1 MLITIG
7 NILILIALL
16 LCSILILIFSTG
28 KNEKV
33 PIIKETYSL
42 GTIIQLKV
50 YGRRAEKAT
59 EEAIEKLN
67 EIDNKMSAF
76 KDYSEI
82 SKINTYAGKEPQIVS
97 KDTYFVIKKA
107 VEYCSLSEGA
117 FDITIRPLVN
127 LWGIGR
133 AEARVP
139 GSNEI
144 EKSRELVN
152 YKDIVLNK
160 KNNSIFLKNEKQE
173 IDVGGIAKGY
183 AADEVKNILMKNN
196 IKNAIIDL
204 GGNVFALGK
213 KEDGTPW
220 RVGIQDPLKSRGEFV
235 GVITAIN
242 KSIVTSGN
250 YEKYFIQEGKTFH
263 HIINPSTGYPSESD
277 IISVTII
284 SDYSID
290 GDGLS
295 TGVYIMGL
303 HKAIRLIERI
313 NGVDAIFI
321 TKDKEIHVTS
331 GMKEN
336 FILTNNEY
344 IYNKQYFT
352 ETEI

>member
-7 NILILIALL
+7 NILILIVLL

-33 PIIKETYSL
+33 PIIKEAYSL

-50 YGRRAEKAT
+50 YGRRAKKAT

-67 EIDNKMSAF
+67 EIDDKMSAF

-97 KDTYFVIKKA
+97 NDTYFVIKKA
-107 VEYCSLSEGA
+107 VEYCSLSKGA

-127 LWGIGR
+127 LWGIGKTD
-133 AEARVP
+133 ARVP
-139 GSNEI
+139 VNNEI
-144 EKSRELVN
+144 EESRKLVN
-152 YKDIVLNK
+152 YKDIVLNEN
-160 KNNSIFLKNEKQE
+160 NNSIFLKNQKQE

-183 AADEVKNILMKNN
+183 AADEVKNILIKNN

-204 GGNVFALGK
+204 GGNIFALGK

-295 TGVYIMGL
+295 TGVYIMGID
-303 HKAIRLIERI
+303 KAIKLIEGI

-331 GMKEN
+331 GIKEN
-336 FILTNNEY
+336 FVLTNNEY
-344 IYNKQYFT
+344 IYNK
-352 ETEI
+352 